1 MKTLYKNLAIV
12 VALTTLSFSVSLK
25 AQMPFFDSGQPRIL
39 GWADDT
45 HYLLQTIDETKHKII
60 KNVNIVT
67 GKSVVLSDYQSEMD
81 ILKASLP
88 AGFAMG
94 MGDEISDDKKVVV
107 ITRNNDLWYY
117 KTGESSAKQ
126 LTQDSFEEKNPRL
139 SPDGLKVAY
148 TKNRDLYV
156 YDVNAGKEIRL
167 TSDANDYIYNGWAS
181 WVYCEEI
188 LGRSSKNAAFWW
200 SPDSKKVAYLHTDDS
215 PVPEYTLNE
224 LKSSDGP
231 RGRIEIA
238 HYPKAGDPNPK
249 VKMGVADI
257 STGATVWVKT
267 DESVDQY
274 IAWPVW
280 TPDSRK
286 LMVQVLNRDQND
298 MRFILADITSGDYSE
313 IYNERRKTWVEFFE
327 DIYVMNDGSG
337 FILRSYKSDWFNLY
351 YYSWDGSLKSQITNL
366 NWNVN
371 EIVKVDEADKVVYF
385 KGTGPEST
393 DSHFFRVGIDGKNL
407 LQITTGAG
415 THNVNM
421 SPKGSYFL
429 DNYSSVSDAGGIYA
443 IDKKAKP
450 AGTVYKNTAAVLDGS
465 KNSRTELVKIKT
477 SDGLF
482 NLPALITYPLNYNPE
497 IKYPVVFNVYG
508 GPDAGS
514 VRNRWNG
521 NKADWFAQNGIIT
534 INVDHRGSGHF
545 GKKGSDYMYRS
556 LGKWEISD
564 YSDVVRWLW
573 EKSWVDKNRIGI
585 TGGSYGGYISCMA
598 LTKGAEFWNYGIAD
612 FSVTDWRLYD
622 NIYTERFMDTPLDNP
637 DGYKEASALTYASSY
652 KGKLLIRHG
661 DMDDNV
667 HLQNSLWFISIL
679 QDLNK
684 PFELMI
690 YPGERHGWGG
700 PKRAFYQE
708 ESDRFWLKSFFG
720 K

>member
-1 MKTLYKNLAIV
+1 MRTIYKNLAVII
-12 VALTTLSFSVSLK
+12 AFATLSFSVSLK
-25 AQMPFFDSGQPRIL
+25 AQMPFIDSNQPRII

-45 HYLLQTIDETKHKII
+45 HYLLQTIDETKHKIV

-67 GKSVVLSDYQSEMD
+67 GKSVILTAYQSETD

-94 MGDEISDDKKVVV
+94 MGDEVSDDKKAVV

-117 KTGESSAKQ
+117 KIGAPSAKQ
-126 LTQDSFEEKNPRL
+126 LTRDTFEEKNPRI
-139 SPDGLKVAY
+139 SPDGMKVAY
-148 TKNRDLYV
+148 TKNRDMYV
-156 YDVNAGKEIRL
+156 YDLNTDKEIRL
-167 TSDANDYIYNGWAS
+167 TNDATDNIYNGWAS

-188 LGRSSKNAAFWW
+188 LGRSSKYAAFWW

-215 PVPEYTLNE
+215 PVPEYTLNA
-224 LKSSDGP
+224 LKSTDGP

-249 VKMGVADI
+249 VKMGIVEI
-257 STGATVWVKT
+257 STGLTVWVKT
-267 DESVDQY
+267 DDSIDQY

-280 TPDSRK
+280 TPDNRK
-286 LMVQVLNRDQND
+286 LMVQILNRDQND
-298 MRFILADITSGDYSE
+298 MRFILTDITTGDFSE
-313 IYNERRKTWVEFFE
+313 IYNESRKTWVEFFD

-337 FILRSYKSDWFNLY
+337 FILRSYKSDWSNLY
-351 YYSWDGSLKSQITNL
+351 YYGWDGSLKSQITNV

-371 EIVKVDEADKVVYF
+371 EIVKVDEAGKIVYF

-393 DSHFFRVGIDGKNL
+393 DSHFFRVDLNGRNL
-407 LQITTGAG
+407 KQLTSGAG

-421 SPKGSYFL
+421 SPKGTYFL
-429 DNYSSVSDAGGIYA
+429 DTWNSIAFEGGIYA
-443 IDKKAKP
+443 LDKKGMNFK
-450 AGTVYKNTAAVLDGS
+450 TVYESDTTGFDSSPKS
-465 KNSRTELVKIKT
+465 ISQLVKIKT

-482 NLPALITYPLNYNPE
+482 DLPAVITYPENFDPTQ
-497 IKYPVVFNVYG
+497 KYPVVFSVYG

-521 NKADWFAQNGIIT
+521 NKSGWFAQNGIIT

-545 GKKGSDYMYRS
+545 GKKGSDYMYRC

-564 YSDVVRWLW
+564 YSDAVRWLW
-573 EKSWVDKNRIGI
+573 EKPYVDKTRIGI
-585 TGGSYGGYISCMA
+585 TGGSYGGYTTCMA
-598 LTKGAEFWNYGIAD
+598 LTKGAGFWNYGIAD
-612 FSVTDWRLYD
+612 FSVTDWKLYD

-637 DGYKEASALTYASSY
+637 EGYKDASALTYASSY

-667 HLQNSLWFISIL
+667 HLQNSLWLISVL
-679 QDLNK
+679 QDLDK
-684 PFELMI
+684 PFEFMI

-708 ESDRFWLKSFFG
+708 ESDRFWLNSFFG